1 MSLNITTHHYPVDLV
16 VFSFFP
22 HCGAWSQATR
32 LLQITTPFLLKNT
45 TAYKLRQVLH
55 YYDRIIRND
64 ESYYKLN
71 TNLADLLMVLGIQQ
85 L

>member
-1 MSLNITTHHYPVDLV
+1 MT
-16 VFSFFP
+16 SFFFP
-22 HCGAWSQATR
+22 FPPLRSLVPGY

-55 YYDRIIRND
+55 YYERIIRND

-71 TNLADLLMVLGIQQ
+71 TNLADLLMLLGMQQ
-85 L
+85 LSCIRISNYD